1 VCTDTPVTETRRF
14 ATRIG
19 VPVDALEAA
28 GRLAF
33 LDPLPSLIGRD
44 GREGDADEGGSNPPS
59 TTGTTGDSAS
69 TPPPQT
75 VARTIVSARERL
87 RHATSHNSTSLS
99 GGASASGSGG
109 GGGGGGGT
117 THVIFESL
125 STLAVT
131 YGDYPDWP
139 LFLPAVLSR
148 AEPDETTAGCIHVDA
163 DQREPWAVSLRD
175 AARGVVQVRPLAS
188 GPSREA
194 TGHVTFAPGA
204 TKGAGRG
211 DPVGTQPTRWL
222 VRLGQTH
229 VSYYATTA

>member
-1 VCTDTPVTETRRF
+1 MCTDTPVTETRRF

-44 GREGDADEGGSNPPS
+44 GREGDAGSDPPS

-75 VARTIVSARERL
+75 VARAIVSARERL

-99 GGASASGSGG
+99 GGASASGSG